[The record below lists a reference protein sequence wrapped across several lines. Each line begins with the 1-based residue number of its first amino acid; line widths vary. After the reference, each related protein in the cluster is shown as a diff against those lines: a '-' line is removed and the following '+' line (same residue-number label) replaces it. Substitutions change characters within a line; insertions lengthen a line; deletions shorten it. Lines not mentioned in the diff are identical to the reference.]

1 MRIRLAAVGTGMPH
15 WVAAGFEEY
24 ARRLSGGWRLDLL
37 EVPPAKRSRGTPPE
51 QARVAEADRL
61 ERALPAGT
69 LRVALDERGEAWD
82 TPGLARQLERWSA
95 SGETLGLLVGGA
107 DGLHPR
113 LREASTRVWSLSR
126 LTLPHM
132 LVRVVVAEQLY
143 RAWSIITGHPYHR
156 GG

>member
-1 MRIRLAAVGTGMPH
+1 MRIVLAAVGGAMPD

-24 ARRLSGGWRLDLL
+24 ARRLAGGWRLELA
-37 EVPPAKRSRGTPPE
+37 EVRPARRARGARPE
-51 QARVAEADRL
+51 RLRADEGERL
-61 ERALPAGT
+61 ARALPRGA

-82 TPGLARQLERWSA
+82 TPGLARRLEEWSA
-95 SGETLGLLVGGA
+95 RGETLGLVAGGA
-107 DGLHPR
+107 DGLDPA
-113 LREASTRVWSLSR
+113 LRGASARVWSLSP

-143 RAWSIITGHPYHR
+143 RAWTVITGHPYHR